1 MNTDFELNFQ
11 DFVWTFG
18 QTGDEIDFDSDKFTK
33 KNGGKTIEVNYILS
47 QFTEIYR
54 TAIKNLK

>member
-33 KNGGKTIEVNYILS
+33 KNGGKTIEV
-47 QFTEIYR
+47 
-54 TAIKNLK
+54 KNKCQHFPKG